1 MIKYWTALACIYL
14 LTSCSKKTNG
24 QVIPGT
30 ARAHIL
36 GYCMRQDTWAAAV
49 SQLDLSRLTDLNLA
63 FFNPTADGSFSACNM
78 ADLQQVITSAHAANV
93 RVYLA
98 IGGGDP
104 PPTMADWMA
113 ADKRHTLIA
122 NIVSLAHAV
131 NADGVDAD
139 LENTLIVADTARYAA
154 FIAALQ
160 TALHAQQKLLSSAQ
174 VYWSSTRQYISDA
187 TLQRF
192 DYINIMSY
200 DSTGFWDPS
209 RPGPHAS
216 YSMAVRDL
224 NFYLD
229 RGIPGSKLLLG
240 VPFYGYAF
248 GPGFPPTGAT
258 ASFNYKDLV
267 RTYPGAENSDSIVVK
282 DKGTIYY
289 NGVPTIQAKVAYA
302 KSRNA
307 AGIMIWE
314 LHQDLPASDPGSL
327 LTTIY
332 NSLY

>member
-1 MIKYWTALACIYL
+1 
-14 LTSCSKKTNG
+14 
-24 QVIPGT
+24 
-30 ARAHIL
+30 
-36 GYCMRQDTWAAAV
+36 MRQGTWASDV
-49 SQLDLSRLTDLNLA
+49 GQLDLSRLTDLNLA
-63 FFNPTADGSFSACNM
+63 FFNPAADGSFSACNI
-78 ADLQQVITSAHAANV
+78 ADLQQAVTSAHAAHV

-98 IGGGDP
+98 IGGGDS
-104 PPTMADWMA
+104 PPTMADWMT
-113 ADKRHTLIA
+113 ADKRNMLIA
-122 NIVSLAHAV
+122 NIVSLANAV

-160 TALHAQQKLLSSAQ
+160 TALHAQHKLFSSAQ

-200 DSTGFWDPS
+200 DSTGFWDPA

-216 YSMAVRDL
+216 YTMAVRDL
-224 NFYLD
+224 DYFLG

-248 GPGFPPTGAT
+248 GPGFPPSGGT

-267 RTYPGAENSDSIVVK
+267 NTYPGAANSDSIVVK

-289 NGVPTIQAKVAYA
+289 NGIPTIQAKVAYA

-314 LHQDLPASDPGSL
+314 LHQDLPAGNPESL